1 MDYKSN
7 EINLKDAENLNHLN
21 LGGSLLQQTCLYYSS
36 AKPEKEESTVVE
48 STAVKQVIAFGS
60 FFIFSIYQ

>member
-1 MDYKSN
+1 MGYKSN

-48 STAVKQVIAFGS
+48 STRFDIR
-60 FFIFSIYQ
+60 